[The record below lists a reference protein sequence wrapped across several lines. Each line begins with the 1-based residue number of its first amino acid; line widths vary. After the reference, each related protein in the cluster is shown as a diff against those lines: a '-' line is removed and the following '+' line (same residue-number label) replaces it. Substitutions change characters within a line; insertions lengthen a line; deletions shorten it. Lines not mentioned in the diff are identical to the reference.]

1 MNEKYNAKKNS
12 PCLNNAD
19 LLHKSQGYKVAGYLR
34 LSQEDGDK
42 DVSDSIVSQKNIIDK
57 KIQEFGEEFLLVDY
71 YIDDGYTGLNTN
83 RPNFQRM
90 LQDIENGTINCIITK
105 DLSRLSRNSFEANY
119 YIEIYFLEKN
129 IRYISVLDN
138 VDTGTKSA
146 NNDMIQ
152 FKTLINDWYS
162 KDISR
167 KVKSSIW
174 ARKEK
179 GLYMGSVAP
188 YGYKK
193 SKEDKHKLI
202 VDKQEARIVKRI
214 YEEYSEGKSITEI
227 INGLQVNNIPSPN
240 NNSNNGEIRYKWKED
255 TIRRMLSNKVYLGHT
270 EYGKRINLSYK
281 SKKKKYIP
289 PEEWK
294 IAYNTHEPIITE
306 ELFDKVQ
313 SKKNINKTI
322 KRKKHEWILN
332 GLVKCKECGAKMTLK
347 VEYKRDNPEQLKS
360 KKICCLNGLKRYRG
374 KECIKGSKGLD
385 EEIINDIICKNLNK
399 IIEAL
404 DKEKIKNLIIEQEND
419 NKIKRGDDNKALLN
433 KELLKIE
440 YETKT
445 LYLDYKENLLDEDDY
460 KKYYKEKVNEKK
472 RIKNELEVLE
482 KEERHKIIVTEEKV
496 NELVKNIL
504 NMKQL
509 NKNIISEIVYDIKI
523 DNNNQIYIYYK
534 YDIFNMVA

>member
-1 MNEKYNAKKNS
+1 MYEK
-12 PCLNNAD
+12 
-19 LLHKSQGYKVAGYLR
+19 YKVAGYLR

-42 DVSDSIVSQKNIIDK
+42 DVSDSIVSQKSIIEK
-57 KIQEFGEEFLLVDY
+57 KMQELGEDFFLVDY

-83 RPNFQRM
+83 RPSFQRM
-90 LQDIENGTINCIITK
+90 IQDIENGTVNCIITK

-119 YIEIYFLEKN
+119 YIELYFLERD

-138 VDTGTKSA
+138 VDTGTKNA

-167 KVKSSIW
+167 KVKSSVW

-179 GLYMGSVAP
+179 GLYMGSIAP

-193 SKEDKHKLI
+193 SKEDKHKLVI
-202 VDKQEARIVKRI
+202 SKQEARVVKRI
-214 YEEYSEGKSITEI
+214 YEQYSKGKSIAEI
-227 INGLQVNNIPSPN
+227 IKGLQADNIPSPN
-240 NNSNNGEIRYKWKED
+240 NNSNNGEIRYKWREE
-255 TIRRMLSNKVYLGHT
+255 TIRRMLSNKVYLGHI
-270 EYGKRINLSYK
+270 EYGKKINLSYK
-281 SKKKKYIP
+281 SKKRKYIP

-294 IAYNTHEPIITE
+294 IVYNTHEPIITE

-313 SKKNINKTI
+313 SQRNTNKTI
-322 KRKKHEWILN
+322 KRKKHEWTLN

-347 VEYKRDNPEQLKS
+347 VEYKRDNPEELKS

-385 EEIINDIICKNLNK
+385 EEILNQIICRNLK
-399 IIEAL
+399 ETIGTL
-404 DKEKIKNLIIEQEND
+404 DRKTIKNLILKQQNENAVNSINY
-419 NKIKRGDDNKALLN
+419 NKELLN
-433 KELLKIE
+433 KELEKVEDEI
-440 YETKT
+440 KT
-445 LYLDYKENLLDEDDY
+445 LYLDYKEDLLDEDDY
-460 KKYYKEKVNEKK
+460 KKYYKEKVNEKN
-472 RIKNELEVLE
+472 RIKNELEILE
-482 KEERHKIIVTEEKV
+482 KEENHKTIITEEKV

-504 NMKQL
+504 NMKEL
-509 NKNIISEIVYDIKI
+509 NKEIVSEIVYDIKI